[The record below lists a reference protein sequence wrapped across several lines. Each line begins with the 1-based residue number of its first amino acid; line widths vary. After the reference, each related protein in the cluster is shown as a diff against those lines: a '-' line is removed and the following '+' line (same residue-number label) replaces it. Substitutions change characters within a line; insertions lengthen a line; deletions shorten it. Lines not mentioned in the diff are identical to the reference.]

1 MSMFKS
7 IAREYKYIKFFVK
20 LLGRSSKF
28 DKNKSITVP
37 DLIEEQVDKSPN
49 KIAIEFEEKKFT
61 YSQLDQ
67 EANKIANWAIE
78 KGYKT
83 GDVISLLMENKP
95 EFIFIWLGL
104 SKLGVTV
111 ACLNNN
117 IKSKSLAHCITT
129 SKSKSLIVSSELID
143 NYSSAEDL
151 IEEDLS
157 VFISGQPIQ
166 GFNNLDDDIGE
177 NFSKRPNKKDVRDK
191 LINSQSIFYIYTSG
205 TTGMPKA
212 SRFSHQKFIVGSG
225 LQMYSLNMKS
235 TDKTYMVLPLYHAT
249 GGVVGLGSTFL
260 TGGTLVLKRKFSVE
274 KFWED
279 CVNYEITTI
288 TYIGELLRYLIS
300 AKESPYEKKHKVRG
314 IYGNGLRPDVWKV
327 VQERFGINKIIE
339 FYGASEGNISLTNV
353 DSHYGSIGRIP
364 PYAAKAMPT
373 KIVKFDVENEKI
385 IRNSNGFCIECENDE
400 TGECIGFIPEE
411 DKFSG
416 KFEGYTDE
424 KATNKKIL
432 TDVFEKGDRWFS
444 SGDLLKK
451 DKQGYFYFVDR
462 IGDTFRWKSEN
473 VATSEVSEAISTY
486 PGIKEA
492 NVYGVLVPGEDGRAG
507 MASVVIDDTFLLD
520 NLYEYLSSH
529 LPKYSIPVFIRIAE
543 EIEITG
549 TFKYKKTDLAKV
561 GFDPSLV
568 KDKLY
573 VASSEKNTFVDL
585 NDDLFQKISNREIKL

>member
-129 SKSKSLIVSSELID
+129 SKSKSLIVSSDLID
-143 NYSSAEDL
+143 NFSSAEDL

-157 VFISGQPIQ
+157 VFISGKPIQ
-166 GFNNLDDDIGE
+166 GFNNIDDDVGE

-385 IRNSNGFCIECENDE
+385 MRNSNGFCIECENDE

-520 NLYEYLSSH
+520 NLYEYLSLH
-529 LPKYSIPVFIRIAE
+529 LPKYSIPVFIRIAD

>member
-385 IRNSNGFCIECENDE
+385 MRNSNGFCIECENDE

-507 MASVVIDDTFLLD
+507 MASVVIDDTFSLD